1 MSPATSQASAC
12 IGPQDSETSQ
22 HTINRSRQFHS
33 RARQSSTPLRRRQSS
48 MPPRRRIATA
58 VSLRQSRPYSIVLGG
73 DRTPRGGDR
82 GSARR
87 RSRPR
92 AAATAA
98 PHVGDRGP
106 TLWRPRP
113 RAAATA
119 PPRGGDRGQEP
130 ARRRGRGKHGRRGIW
145 AGRGEGIAEHGASAC
160 AGKITQIVR

>member
-82 GSARR
+82 GPARR
-87 RSRPR
+87 R
-92 AAATAA
+92 
-98 PHVGDRGP
+98 
-106 TLWRPRP
+106 PRP
-113 RAAATA
+113 HTVATA